1 MIYKVKK
8 NSTLKAEKAL
18 QETLRKINENNIY
31 NDTIHLNLY
40 PKCSKQ
46 TRLYGTPKIQKAFL
60 PSPLPPFQ
68 PIVFSVG
75 TYNYSLTQYL
85 GPFLS
90 LHILSKYPTKDSFA
104 SVEEIYR

>member
-8 NSTLKAEKAL
+8 NSTLKAKKAL
-18 QETLRKINENNIY
+18 QGTLLKINENNIY
-31 NDTIHLNLY
+31 NDTIYLNLY
-40 PKCSKQ
+40 PKGSKQ

-68 PIVFSVG
+68 PIVSSVG
-75 TYNYSLTQYL
+75 TYNYSLAQYL

-90 LHILSKYPTKDSFA
+90 LHIPSKYPTKDSFTF
-104 SVEEIYR
+104 VEEI